1 MKAIILILLIA
12 LSSCAPNMLTCADYA
27 AGKGRGNNAR
37 ANTFKKQRTR
47 QTNFVRANPIP
58 KI

>member
-1 MKAIILILLIA
+1 MKAIILIILIA
-12 LSSCAPNMLTCADYA
+12 LSSCAPNMFTCADYA

-47 QTNFVRANPIP
+47 QTNFVKANPIP